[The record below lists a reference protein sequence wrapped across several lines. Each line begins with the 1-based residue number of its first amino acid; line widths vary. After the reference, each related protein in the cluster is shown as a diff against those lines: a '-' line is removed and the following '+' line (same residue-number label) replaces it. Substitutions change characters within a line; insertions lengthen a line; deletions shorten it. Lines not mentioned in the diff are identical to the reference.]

1 MPPHHFW
8 YFHFPNNFDQ
18 KIINTFTLRKKC
30 PYSKLVW
37 SVFPRIRTEYGEIRS
52 ISAYSVHMRENT
64 DQNHSEYRHF
74 LRCVSDIVELN
85 EKSENLTKQMLVSSK
100 NLLHN
105 TAQKIK
111 FSIKDFLS
119 KCDQVCR
126 FLRTWSHL
134 LKKSLMENFVF
145 YAV

>member
-8 YFHFPNNFDQ
+8 HFHFPNNFDQ

-85 EKSENLTKQMLVSSK
+85 EKSENLTKQINIFIMIMINELIFNIS
-100 NLLHN
+100 NL
-105 TAQKIK
+105 
-111 FSIKDFLS
+111 SIVVYF
-119 KCDQVCR
+119 
-126 FLRTWSHL
+126 F
-134 LKKSLMENFVF
+134 N
-145 YAV
+145 